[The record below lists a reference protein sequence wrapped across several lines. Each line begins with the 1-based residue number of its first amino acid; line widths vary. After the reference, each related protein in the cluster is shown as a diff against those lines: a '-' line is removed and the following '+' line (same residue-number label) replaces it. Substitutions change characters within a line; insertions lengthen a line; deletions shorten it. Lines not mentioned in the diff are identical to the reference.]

1 MIHHNA
7 VDFVISKD
15 MDKLDFTRYLSDF
28 GFTQAQVLG
37 VAKKEALPHK
47 LLDLER
53 GDEFS
58 EVDLICEFG

>member
-7 VDFVISKD
+7 VDIVISKD

-28 GFTQAQVLG
+28 GFTQAQALG

-47 LLDLER
+47 LDLE
-53 GDEFS
+53 
-58 EVDLICEFG
+58 